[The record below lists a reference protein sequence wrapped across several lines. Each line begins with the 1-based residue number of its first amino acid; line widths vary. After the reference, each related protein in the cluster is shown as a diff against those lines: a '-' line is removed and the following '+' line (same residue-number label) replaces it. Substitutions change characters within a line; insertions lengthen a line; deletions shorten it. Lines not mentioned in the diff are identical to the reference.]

1 MKVLITGCHGLLG
14 QRLVKYAPPGCDV
27 IATDLSEN
35 SQFIP
40 PDIYRPCDLTSRDAV
55 KNLIDSVE
63 PENIINAAA
72 FTDVDGA
79 EDQRDL
85 CWLVNVIAMENLVQA
100 ARRVHAGIY
109 HISTDYIFNGHDGP
123 YKENDIPNPLG
134 FYGQSKLAAEQ
145 VLKGSPLPFTIVR
158 TMVLYGYS
166 KNNRPD
172 FVGWLIRKL
181 RSGDPVHIVADQLG
195 NTTLNDDL
203 ARALWHLVRTSYH
216 GVIHVA
222 GREIVS
228 RYDFAVKIARIFDL
242 NRSLINPISTAD
254 FKQKAPRP
262 LNSGLVVDKALYT
275 LGLELSDVEGGL
287 RKYKA
292 IVDNEAPI

>member
-1 MKVLITGCHGLLG
+1 MKILITGSHGLLG

-27 IATDLSEN
+27 IATDISEE
-35 SQFIP
+35 SKCIP
-40 PDIYRPCDLTSRDAV
+40 AEIYRPCDLTNRDAV
-55 KNLIDSVE
+55 KHLIDTVE
-63 PENIINAAA
+63 PDDIINTAA
-72 FTDVDGA
+72 FTNVDGA

-109 HISTDYIFNGHDGP
+109 HISTDYIFNGQDGP
-123 YKENDIPNPLG
+123 YKEDDTPNPLG

-145 VLKGSPLPFTIVR
+145 VLKGSPLNFTIVR
-158 TMVLYGYS
+158 TMVLYGYTE
-166 KNNRPD
+166 NNRPD

-181 RSGDPVHIVADQLG
+181 RNGDPIHIVTDQIG

-228 RYDFAVKIARIFDL
+228 RYDFALKIAKIFNLDK
-242 NRSLINPISTAD
+242 SLINPISTAD

-287 RKYKA
+287 RKYKTLVENA
-292 IVDNEAPI
+292 SRS